1 MRRTRP
7 TINRTA
13 VPSATPTSKYNPWD
27 GGSVGDPPET
37 QEEVTFLLFIVGRIS
52 DELRTYMGRPILET
66 IEND

>member
-13 VPSATPTSKYNPWD
+13 VPSATPTPIYNPRD
-27 GGSVGDPPET
+27 GGAVGDPPAT
-37 QEEVTFLLFIVGRIS
+37 QEEVTFLSFIVGRIS
-52 DELRTYMGRPILET
+52 DELRTYTGTPMLET